1 MDKCIYSEV
10 CGGCDYQG
18 VSYKKQLILKNEYI
32 NKLLSSFCKPNEIL
46 GMKDPTRYRN
56 KVQVTFGKDD
66 KGKIIS
72 GNYVENSHII
82 VPINDCLI
90 CDKESIDII
99 NTIKKLISKY
109 RISIFDE
116 YRFKGCLRHI
126 LIRCSHDNKYM
137 VVLVTGNSRINKVN
151 SFIKDLISKHNNIV
165 SVIQCINDSRTSLIL
180 SNKSFVLYGEAYLE
194 DKLCGNKYVI
204 GYNSFYQVNKR
215 QTEVLYNT
223 VLKYADLKGDENVLD
238 MYCGI
243 GTITLALARFC
254 KKISGVEINKKA
266 IKDAIYNKKINN
278 INNAYFIAEDS
289 TKFIL
294 NYIKNNEKVDLLVV
308 DPPRSGCDGKF
319 LNTVTKLKPKKIIYV
334 SCNPNTLKDD
344 LSLLCKNGLYTAK
357 NIQPVDMFPN
367 TKHIE
372 CVVLLTKTH

>member
-32 NKLLSSFCKPNEIL
+32 NKLLSSFCKPHEIL

-56 KVQVTFGKDD
+56 KVHVTFGKDD

-82 VPINDCLI
+82 VSINDCLI

-99 NTIKKLISKY
+99 NTIKKLIIKY

-137 VVLVTGNSRINKVN
+137 VVLVTGDSRINKVN
-151 SFIKDLISKHNNIV
+151 SFIKDLISKHNNII
-165 SVIQCINDSRTSLIL
+165 SIIQCINDSRTSMIL
-180 SNKSFVLYGEAYLE
+180 SNRSFVLYGEAYLE
-194 DKLCGNKYVI
+194 DNLCGNKYVI
-204 GYNSFYQVNKR
+204 GYSSFYQVNKR

-223 VLKYADLKGDENVLD
+223 VLKYADLKGNENVLD

-254 KKISGVEINKKA
+254 KKVTGVELNKKA

-278 INNAYFIAEDS
+278 INNAYFVAEDA

-294 NYIKNNEKVDLLVV
+294 NYIRNSEKVDLLVV
-308 DPPRSGCDGKF
+308 DPPRSGCDAKF
-319 LNTVTKLKPKKIIYV
+319 LNAVTKLKPKKIVYV

-344 LSLLCKNGLYTAK
+344 LSLLCKSGLYNVT

-372 CVVLLTKTH
+372 CVVSLIRQ